1 MECPKTANLEAV
13 NLETVNLEAVDLE
26 PVTPEPIQDS
36 TPKKTMG
43 FIILRHVRNEETDQY
58 WKLCY
63 DTIRAFYK
71 ENPIMIIDDN
81 SDSKYITS
89 KQLEHTTVIH
99 SEFPQRGE
107 LLPYLY
113 YLKNP
118 IADIVMILHDSM
130 FITKCID
137 FSEVDCYKS
146 LWDFKH
152 TWDQPYVES
161 CIIKVFD
168 SQLLNSFHYTK
179 ELWEG
184 CFGGASIITHDF
196 LQFIHADFDL
206 FKLTD
211 IITCRHNR
219 MSFERIIGCIM
230 QLQYHKFKNRIEIG
244 PEDKT
249 NAFFG
254 NIHKYCLWE
263 SITFRNKHEFMH
275 LPIIKI
281 WTGR

>member
-1 MECPKTANLEAV
+1 MEIPT
-13 NLETVNLEAVDLE
+13 T
-26 PVTPEPIQDS
+26 VTPETVITETIEDS

-43 FIILRHVRNEETDQY
+43 FIILRHVCSEETDQY

-63 DTIRAFYK
+63 DTIRAFYP
-71 ENPIMIIDDN
+71 ENAIMIIDDN

-89 KQLEHTTVIH
+89 KQLENTTVIH
-99 SEFPQRGE
+99 SEFPKRGE

-113 YLKNP
+113 YSKNP

-130 FITKCID
+130 FINKFID

-146 LWDFKH
+146 LWDFEH
-152 TWDQPYVES
+152 TWDQRYDES
-161 CIIKVFD
+161 CIMQAFD

-184 CFGGASIITHDF
+184 CFGGASIITHEF
-196 LQFIHADFDL
+196 LQFIHAEFDL

-211 IITCRHNR
+211 RITCRYNR
-219 MSFERIIGCIM
+219 MSFERVIGCIM
-230 QLQYHKFKNRIEIG
+230 QLQYHKFKNLVEVG
-244 PEDKT
+244 PEDK
-249 NAFFG
+249 NATYYG
-254 NIHKYCLWE
+254 NIHKYCPWE
-263 SITFRNKHEFMH
+263 MVVFRNKDEFMH

>member
-1 MECPKTANLEAV
+1 MESPETV
-13 NLETVNLEAVDLE
+13 TLETV
-26 PVTPEPIQDS
+26 TPETIQDS

-63 DTIRAFYK
+63 DTIREFYP
-71 ENPIMIIDDN
+71 ENAIMIIDDN

-89 KQLEHTTVIH
+89 KHLEHTTVIH
-99 SEFPQRGE
+99 SEFHQRGE

-113 YLKNP
+113 YSKNP

-130 FITKCID
+130 FITKFID

-146 LWDFKH
+146 LWDFEHK
-152 TWDQPYVES
+152 WDQPHDES
-161 CIIKVFD
+161 RIIQVFN

-179 ELWEG
+179 EIWKG
-184 CFGGASIITHDF
+184 CFGGASIITHKF
-196 LQFIHADFDL
+196 LQFIYADFDL
-206 FKLTD
+206 FKITD
-211 IITCRHNR
+211 RITCRYNR
-219 MSFERIIGCIM
+219 MSFERVIGCIM
-230 QLQYHKFKNRIEIG
+230 QLQYHKFKNMIEVG
-244 PEDKT
+244 PDDK
-249 NAFFG
+249 NSAYYG
-254 NIHKYCLWE
+254 DILKYCPWE
-263 SITFRNKHEFMH
+263 IVVFRNKHEFMH